1 MIMKKV
7 LLITFFSSILF
18 ACNEKISEVTYK
30 DKKASKVET
39 AIEEKDVV
47 KEKLLSIVFDVTSSN
62 VKTHQSAMRHVSAM
76 AESFPDSKF
85 EVVVYSGSLNMVL
98 SDKSTVVDAILKFAD
113 NENVSFKLCATTM
126 KRGGADKSMLIKGV
140 DVVPNPLVQIYRRQK
155 EGWGYIK
162 ETNN

>member
-7 LLITFFSSILF
+7 LLITFLSSILF
-18 ACNEKISEVTYK
+18 ACNKQTGDATYQ
-30 DKKASKVET
+30 DNQ
-39 AIEEKDVV
+39 AIEVKEVV
-47 KEKLLSIVFDVTSSN
+47 KEKPLRLIFDVTSSN

-76 AESFPDSKF
+76 AESFPDSQF
-85 EVVVYSGSLNMVL
+85 EVVVYSGALDMVM
-98 SDKSTVVDAILKFAD
+98 SDKSTVEDAILKFAD
-113 NENVSFKLCATTM
+113 NDNVTFKLCATTM

-140 DVVPNPLVQIYRRQK
+140 DVVPNPLVQIYSRQK

>member
-7 LLITFFSSILF
+7 LLITFLSSILF
-18 ACNEKISEVTYK
+18 ACNKQTSETTYQ
-30 DKKASKVET
+30 DKQ
-39 AIEEKDVV
+39 AIEVKEVV
-47 KEKLLSIVFDVTSSN
+47 KEKPLRLIFDVTSSN

-76 AESFPDSKF
+76 AESFPDSQF
-85 EVVVYSGSLNMVL
+85 EVVVYSGALDMVM
-98 SDKSTVVDAILKFAD
+98 SDKSTVADAILKFAD
-113 NENVSFKLCATTM
+113 NDNVTFKLCATTM

-140 DVVPNPLVQIYRRQK
+140 DVVPNPLVQIYSRQK

>member
-7 LLITFFSSILF
+7 LLITFLSSILF
-18 ACNEKISEVTYK
+18 ACNEQTSDTTNQDKGVSDEV
-30 DKKASKVET
+30 
-39 AIEEKDVV
+39 AIELKDVV
-47 KEKLLSIVFDVTSSN
+47 KEKPLSIVFDVTSSN

-85 EVVVYSGSLNMVL
+85 EVVVYSGSLDMVL
-98 SDKSTVVDAILKFAD
+98 SDKSTVSDAILKFSD
-113 NENVSFKLCATTM
+113 NENVTFKLCSTTM

-140 DVVPNPLVQIYRRQK
+140 DVVPNPLVQIYSRQK

>member
-7 LLITFFSSILF
+7 LLITFLSSILF
-18 ACNEKISEVTYK
+18 ACNEQTSEAANK
-30 DKKASKVET
+30 DKE
-39 AIEEKDVV
+39 AIEVKEVV
-47 KEKLLSIVFDVTSSN
+47 KEKPLRLVFDVTSSN

-76 AESFPDSKF
+76 AENFPDSQF
-85 EVVVYSGSLNMVL
+85 EVVVYSGSLDMVL
-98 SDKSTVVDAILKFAD
+98 SDKSTVAESILKFAD
-113 NENVSFKLCATTM
+113 NDNVTFKLCATTM

-140 DVVPNPLVQIYRRQK
+140 DVVPNPLVQIYSRQK